1 MFLAIAGSG
10 YPLVPPTSIPLV
22 DPRAHKVLVTYCKG
36 WHIIPFPEVFSR
48 HSGTCLILGDR
59 TITSPPFQIKVGDC
73 FRLGSVG
80 LVVSEM
86 RADGEADQRID
97 AKTLEFLKD
106 EALAFDNSGDMATLA
121 ADEEKYGLNGGFSS
135 VADGEYEYGDGE
147 GGDDGE
153 GGGGRDDC
161 NTPVRASSV
170 DSCGTTGY
178 LESPE
183 CKPCAPN
190 SNKGKNKGTTPNCSS
205 ALGSGGITPGE
216 RFVCYMCYE
225 NHDTEEDALVA
236 PCDCKGD
243 TRYLHVQCLQK
254 WYQASITGKLF
265 LFISYFLF
273 VLGFWILPP

>member
-1 MFLAIAGSG
+1 MVLLVTHCVRLFLCVFRCCSLSAAIVGSG
-10 YPLVPPTSIPLV
+10 YPLVPPTALPLA
-22 DPRAHKVLVTYCKG
+22 DPRAHKILVTYCKG

-86 RADGEADQRID
+86 RADGENEQRID

-106 EALAFDNSGDMATLA
+106 EALAFDTSGDMATLA
-121 ADEEKYGLNGGFSS
+121 ADEEKYGIDGHSG
-135 VADGEYEYGDGE
+135 ADGHGDGE
-147 GGDDGE
+147 A
-153 GGGGRDDC
+153 DDC
-161 NTPVRASSV
+161 NTPVRGASSM
-170 DSCGTTGY
+170 DSVGTNGY
-178 LESPE
+178 ILDTPE
-183 CKPCAPN
+183 CKPCAKSPN
-190 SNKGKNKGTTPNCSS
+190 
-205 ALGSGGITPGE
+205 LGSGGITPGE

-225 NHDTEEDALVA
+225 NHDTEDDALVA

-254 WYQASITGKLF
+254 WYQASITGNLHILF
-265 LFISYFLF
+265 YKFLHIF
-273 VLGFWILPP
+273 CFCG